1 VTLRPYTSGQAL
13 HAVFNTTE
21 EPILKQIK
29 PPIAPLFSL
38 SSATTL
44 EPLVDEVLEC
54 IRSRFDPRFVGT
66 GHIFDMGQWLQFFA
80 FDVMGTMTF
89 SKRYGFLD
97 EGRDVGGM
105 LGTIVDFMRT
115 AAPVRTFAPL
125 LSLTML
131 NCDVQMTQSPFLDRI
146 LRKNVIADTLRQYVR
161 PTASLTILSFVAQ
174 AIKEGKEKIDSGQSK
189 VDGQKDFLTRFIE
202 LQKHNPSIPPWAPTA
217 WTFSNVIAGSDSV
230 GTCMRT
236 LLFHLLSYP
245 NTFERL
251 YKELKA
257 AELSRPFPTYSEVR
271 DLPYLEAC
279 VQEAIRI
286 HPPFALPLERVV
298 PEGGITVLG
307 HYLPGGTVIGGSPYV
322 VNRDTETFGEDAEF
336 WRPERWLEGDVAH
349 KRQLEASM
357 LTVSD
362 HIDPHAPIALLTT
375 VQFGAGRRVCLG
387 RHVGILEIKKL
398 IPFLMLTYDVS
409 VPFKLFKGLQLKLKD
424 SNY

>member
-1 VTLRPYTSGQAL
+1 
-13 HAVFNTTE
+13 
-21 EPILKQIK
+21 
-29 PPIAPLFSL
+29 
-38 SSATTL
+38 
-44 EPLVDEVLEC
+44 
-54 IRSRFDPRFVGT
+54 
-66 GHIFDMGQWLQFFA
+66 
-80 FDVMGTMTF
+80 
-89 SKRYGFLD
+89 
-97 EGRDVGGM
+97 
-105 LGTIVDFMRT
+105 
-115 AAPVRTFAPL
+115 
-125 LSLTML
+125 
-131 NCDVQMTQSPFLDRI
+131 MTQSPFLDRI

-307 HYLPGGTVIGGSPYV
+307 HYLPGGTVIGGIPYV
-322 VNRDTETFGEDAEF
+322 VNRDTRTFGEDAEF
-336 WRPERWLEGDVAH
+336 WRPERWLEGDVAL

-362 HIDPHAPIALLTT
+362 HIDPHAPIAILTT
-375 VQFGAGRRVCLG
+375 VQFGAGRRFCLG

-409 VPFKLFKGLQLKLKD
+409 VPFELIKRLQLRLKD